1 MTVSKVRALIEQL
14 IAGNERLYEIAKVK
28 TEAIKNADIQTLN
41 SLVKQEQPII
51 VRIEKLERAR
61 MQMMTEIM
69 QTAGV
74 LGKGE
79 LPSLSKWRETIVPV
93 SEKEEWET
101 LHLQLANV
109 LYVLKKH
116 PINHLN
122 QDLLRQSLQFV
133 RLSLNLLHPRP
144 TLKNYSKSS
153 GRQEGSS
160 SFSVRIDSRA

>member
-109 LYVLKKH
+109 LYVLKQS
-116 PINHLN
+116 NHLN